1 MRILK
6 LFKKHILALLAAIVL
21 IVISCNADLALPT
34 YMSDIVDV
42 GVQQGGIASPV
53 PDTIRA
59 ESLDD
64 LELFMSTKDAKA
76 VEAVFSKADNNG
88 IRTYKGTEEER
99 ADGGKIADIMSLPET
114 VVLSFNQG
122 IDANSMGDMM
132 GTSGEKDNSAAQAMP
147 TPEQMAA
154 MTPEQLAEMQQKAAA
169 AQNMQK
175 QIDADGGKITMK
187 GLRLGVEG
195 SLIDQGK
202 LVEGA
207 NDMADKMGSM
217 SGSIVTQRA
226 VSYVQDEYKAQGI
239 DPAAVQN
246 AYLGRMATTMFGLCL
261 VSLVATILTGAV
273 ASRTACSIARD
284 LRRETFN
291 KVMHFSPAE
300 VGKFSQASLIT
311 RCTNDIQQIQ
321 MAATLFIR
329 MCLMAPVMGIVA
341 VMRVLAN
348 HTGLEWTIAV
358 AIIAVSAVVGV
369 LMGLTMPKFKK
380 MQSFVDRVNL
390 TARELLDGLMPIR
403 SFNREEHELERFDK
417 ASLDLMTTQLY
428 TNRAMSFMMP
438 LMMLVMNCITVLIV
452 WFGAQGV
459 SDGVMQVG
467 NMMAFISYTMQIV
480 MAFMILTM
488 VSVILP
494 RAEAVKLMEERQE
507 HYKIEHMADLAD
519 ETEFSFFQQGEY
531 VDMCIGPHLTYTKAL
546 KAFKITQQ
554 SGAYWKNDK
563 ENKMLTRINGVAFR
577 NQEELDAWEKEQ
589 QEARERDHRKI
600 GKEMGLFMTDDLVGR
615 GLPMFLPA
623 GYTVWQEL
631 ENYIKEKERARGYLH
646 VMTPC
651 IGTVNLYKTS
661 GHWDHYRENMFPAME
676 MEGESYV
683 LRPMN
688 CPHHMM
694 IYANRPHSYRDLPM
708 RIGEIAHDF
717 RYESSGTLKGIE
729 RGRHF
734 CQNDAHLFCTPEQ
747 IKSEVADVCNL
758 IFEVYKDFNITDYRC
773 VLSLR
778 DPADKKKY
786 HDDDAMWNHAEQ
798 ALREVLTELGIHFTE
813 EIGEAAF
820 YGPKLD
826 VNVKPAVGAEYTL
839 STCQLDF
846 CLPAKFHLTYVDK
859 DGSEKTPVVLHRAI
873 LGSLD
878 RFMAYLIEETK
889 GKFPTWLAPT
899 QVKVLPVSEKTLE
912 YAQDV
917 TEKLSDAGIRVVLDD
932 DNQKIGY
939 KIRAAQQVD
948 RVPYMLV
955 LGAKEAEAGN
965 ISVRDRKGETTEMSL
980 EDFIAKVTTE
990 IRTRSL

>member
-6 LFKKHILALLAAIVL
+6 LFKKHVLALFAAIVL

-76 VEAVFSKADNNG
+76 VEAVFSKADKNG
-88 IRTYKGTEEER
+88 IRTYMGTEEER
-99 ADGGKIADIMSLPET
+99 ADGGKLADIMSLPET
-114 VVLSFNQG
+114 VVLSLNQG
-122 IDANSMGDMM
+122 IDADSMGDMT
-132 GTSGEKDNSAAQAMP
+132 GTSSEKDNTAAQAMP

-187 GLRLGVEG
+187 SLRLGVKG
-195 SLIDQGK
+195 GLVDQSK

-207 NDMADKMGSM
+207 NQMADKMGSM

-239 DPAAVQN
+239 DPADVQN

-494 RAEAVKLMEERQE
+494 RAEVAAERVEE
-507 HYKIEHMADLAD
+507 
-519 ETEFSFFQQGEY
+519 
-531 VDMCIGPHLTYTKAL
+531 V
-546 KAFKITQQ
+546 ITCPT
-554 SGAYWKNDK
+554 S
-563 ENKMLTRINGVAFR
+563 IN
-577 NQEELDAWEKEQ
+577 
-589 QEARERDHRKI
+589 
-600 GKEMGLFMTDDLVGR
+600 
-615 GLPMFLPA
+615 
-623 GYTVWQEL
+623 
-631 ENYIKEKERARGYLH
+631 
-646 VMTPC
+646 
-651 IGTVNLYKTS
+651 
-661 GHWDHYRENMFPAME
+661 
-676 MEGESYV
+676 
-683 LRPMN
+683 
-688 CPHHMM
+688 
-694 IYANRPHSYRDLPM
+694 
-708 RIGEIAHDF
+708 
-717 RYESSGTLKGIE
+717 
-729 RGRHF
+729 
-734 CQNDAHLFCTPEQ
+734 
-747 IKSEVADVCNL
+747 
-758 IFEVYKDFNITDYRC
+758 
-773 VLSLR
+773 
-778 DPADKKKY
+778 DPASPQTA
-786 HDDDAMWNHAEQ
+786 HGQ
-798 ALREVLTELGIHFTE
+798 
-813 EIGEAAF
+813 
-820 YGPKLD
+820 
-826 VNVKPAVGAEYTL
+826 
-839 STCQLDF
+839 
-846 CLPAKFHLTYVDK
+846 
-859 DGSEKTPVVLHRAI
+859 
-873 LGSLD
+873 
-878 RFMAYLIEETK
+878 
-889 GKFPTWLAPT
+889 
-899 QVKVLPVSEKTLE
+899 
-912 YAQDV
+912 
-917 TEKLSDAGIRVVLDD
+917 
-932 DNQKIGY
+932 
-939 KIRAAQQVD
+939 RAA
-948 RVPYMLV
+948 R
-955 LGAKEAEAGN
+955 
-965 ISVRDRKGETTEMSL
+965 
-980 EDFIAKVTTE
+980 
-990 IRTRSL
+990 

>member
-6 LFKKHILALLAAIVL
+6 LFKKHVLALFTAIVL

-76 VEAVFSKADNNG
+76 VEAVFSKADKKG

-114 VVLSFNQG
+114 VVLSLNQG
-122 IDANSMGDMM
+122 INASSMGDMT
-132 GTSGEKDNSAAQAMP
+132 GASTEASNGGGAQAMP

-187 GLRLGVEG
+187 SLRLGVEG
-195 SLIDQGK
+195 GLIDQGK

-207 NDMADKMGSM
+207 NGMADKMGSM

-226 VSYVQDEYKAQGI
+226 VTFVQDEYKAQGI
-239 DPAAVQN
+239 DPADVQN

-284 LRRETFN
+284 LRRETFD

-390 TARELLDGLMPIR
+390 AARELLDGLMPIR

-494 RAEAVKLMEERQE
+494 RAEVAAERVEEVITCPTSINDPASPKLPAASAPRGELTFRDVSFQ
-507 HYKIEHMADLAD
+507 YPDARADVISGVNFTTHAGQMLGIIGSTGSGKSTLVQLIPRLYD
-519 ETEFSFFQQGEY
+519 VTGGSISLDGIDVRDMTLSELHRRIGYIPQQG
-531 VDMCIGPHLTYTKAL
+531 
-546 KAFKITQQ
+546 
-554 SGAYWKNDK
+554 
-563 ENKMLTRINGVAFR
+563 R
-577 NQEELDAWEKEQ
+577 
-589 QEARERDHRKI
+589 
-600 GKEMGLFMTDDLVGR
+600 LFS
-615 GLPMFLPA
+615 
-623 GYTVWQEL
+623 
-631 ENYIKEKERARGYLH
+631 
-646 VMTPC
+646 
-651 IGTVNLYKTS
+651 GTVASNLKFAGDMVS
-661 GHWDHYRENMFPAME
+661 
-676 MEGESYV
+676 
-683 LRPMN
+683 
-688 CPHHMM
+688 
-694 IYANRPHSYRDLPM
+694 
-708 RIGEIAHDF
+708 
-717 RYESSGTLKGIE
+717 
-729 RGRHF
+729 
-734 CQNDAHLFCTPEQ
+734 
-747 IKSEVADVCNL
+747 
-758 IFEVYKDFNITDYRC
+758 
-773 VLSLR
+773 
-778 DPADKKKY
+778 
-786 HDDDAMWNHAEQ
+786 DDDMRQ
-798 ALREVLTELGIHFTE
+798 AARI
-813 EIGEAAF
+813 
-820 YGPKLD
+820 
-826 VNVKPAVGAEYTL
+826 
-839 STCQLDF
+839 
-846 CLPAKFHLTYVDK
+846 
-859 DGSEKTPVVLHRAI
+859 
-873 LGSLD
+873 
-878 RFMAYLIEETK
+878 
-889 GKFPTWLAPT
+889 
-899 QVKVLPVSEKTLE
+899 
-912 YAQDV
+912 AQ
-917 TEKLSDAGIRVVLDD
+917 A
-932 DNQKIGY
+932 
-939 KIRAAQQVD
+939 
-948 RVPYMLV
+948 
-955 LGAKEAEAGN
+955 
-965 ISVRDRKGETTEMSL
+965 
-980 EDFIAKVTTE
+980 EDFIAEREGGYDSPISQGGSNVSGGQRQRLAIARALAKKPEVVVFDDSFSALDYKTDARLREELAKNVTDAALVVVAQRIATIMHADQIIVLDDGHVVGTGTHEELLRSCPAYLE
-990 IRTRSL
+990 IAQSQLSAEELGLTQEEIAAVMEGGEH

>member
-1 MRILK
+1 MPIITLPDGSQRQFAHSVSVMDVAADIGPGLAKACIAGRVNGELVDACELIEADAALAIITAKDEEGLDILRHSCAHLLGHAIK
-6 LFKKHILALLAAIVL
+6 QLWPQTKMAIGPVIDNGFYYDVDLDRTLTDEDLAALEERMLALVAKDYD
-21 IVISCNADLALPT
+21 VIKKKVSWQEAR
-34 YMSDIVDV
+34 DV
-42 GVQQGGIASPV
+42 FEARG
-53 PDTIRA
+53 
-59 ESLDD
+59 ESYKVEILD
-64 LELFMSTKDAKA
+64 
-76 VEAVFSKADNNG
+76 
-88 IRTYKGTEEER
+88 
-99 ADGGKIADIMSLPET
+99 
-114 VVLSFNQG
+114 
-122 IDANSMGDMM
+122 
-132 GTSGEKDNSAAQAMP
+132 
-147 TPEQMAA
+147 
-154 MTPEQLAEMQQKAAA
+154 
-169 AQNMQK
+169 QN
-175 QIDADGGKITMK
+175 
-187 GLRLGVEG
+187 
-195 SLIDQGK
+195 
-202 LVEGA
+202 
-207 NDMADKMGSM
+207 
-217 SGSIVTQRA
+217 
-226 VSYVQDEYKAQGI
+226 
-239 DPAAVQN
+239 
-246 AYLGRMATTMFGLCL
+246 
-261 VSLVATILTGAV
+261 
-273 ASRTACSIARD
+273 IARD
-284 LRRETFN
+284 DQ
-291 KVMHFSPAE
+291 P
-300 VGKFSQASLIT
+300 
-311 RCTNDIQQIQ
+311 
-321 MAATLFIR
+321 
-329 MCLMAPVMGIVA
+329 
-341 VMRVLAN
+341 
-348 HTGLEWTIAV
+348 GLYHH
-358 AIIAVSAVVGV
+358 
-369 LMGLTMPKFKK
+369 
-380 MQSFVDRVNL
+380 
-390 TARELLDGLMPIR
+390 
-403 SFNREEHELERFDK
+403 EE
-417 ASLDLMTTQLY
+417 Y
-428 TNRAMSFMMP
+428 
-438 LMMLVMNCITVLIV
+438 I
-452 WFGAQGV
+452 
-459 SDGVMQVG
+459 
-467 NMMAFISYTMQIV
+467 
-480 MAFMILTM
+480 
-488 VSVILP
+488 
-494 RAEAVKLMEERQE
+494 
-507 HYKIEHMADLAD
+507 
-519 ETEFSFFQQGEY
+519 
-531 VDMCIGPHLTYTKAL
+531 DMCRGPHVPNMRHCHHFKLL
-546 KAFKITQQ
+546 KM
-554 SGAYWKNDK
+554 SGAYWRGDSN
-563 ENKMLTRINGVAFR
+563 NKMLQRIYGTAWADKKQLKAYLQR
-577 NQEELDAWEKEQ
+577 LEEAAK
-589 QEARERDHRKI
+589 RDHRKI

-758 IFEVYKDFNITDYRC
+758 IFETYKDFNITDYRC

-786 HDDDAMWNHAEQ
+786 HDDDAMWNHAEN

-859 DGSEKTPVVLHRAI
+859 DGTEKTPVVLHRAI

-889 GKFPTWLAPT
+889 GKFPTWLAPV

-912 YAQDV
+912 YSEAI
-917 TEKLSDAGIRVVLDD
+917 TEKLVEAGIRVALDD

-965 ISVRDRKGETTEMSL
+965 VSVRDRKGETTTMEVD
-980 EDFIAKVTTE
+980 EFIAKVTSE
-990 IRTRSL
+990 IKNRSL

>member
-1 MRILK
+1 MRILR
-6 LFKKHILALLAAIVL
+6 LFKKHILALFAAIVL

-53 PDTIRA
+53 PDTIRT

-64 LELFMSTKDAKA
+64 LELFMSAKDAKA

-114 VVLSFNQG
+114 VVLAFNQG
-122 IDANSMGDMM
+122 IDADSMGDMA
-132 GTSGEKDNSAAQAMP
+132 GTSSEKDSNAAQAMP

-187 GLRLGVEG
+187 SLRLGVEG
-195 SLIDQGK
+195 GLIDQGK

-207 NDMADKMGSM
+207 NDMADKLGSM

-239 DPAAVQN
+239 DPADVQN

-329 MCLMAPVMGIVA
+329 MCLLAPVMGIVA

-494 RAEAVKLMEERQE
+494 RAEVAAERVEEVITCPTSINDPASPKLPAASAPRGELTFRDVSFQ
-507 HYKIEHMADLAD
+507 YPDARADVISGVNFTTHAGQMLGIIGSTGSGKSTLVQLIPRLYEVSEGTLRVGGHDVRAYPLAHLRD
-519 ETEFSFFQQGEY
+519 AIGGRDMTLSELRRRIGYIPQQG
-531 VDMCIGPHLTYTKAL
+531 
-546 KAFKITQQ
+546 
-554 SGAYWKNDK
+554 
-563 ENKMLTRINGVAFR
+563 R
-577 NQEELDAWEKEQ
+577 
-589 QEARERDHRKI
+589 
-600 GKEMGLFMTDDLVGR
+600 LFS
-615 GLPMFLPA
+615 
-623 GYTVWQEL
+623 
-631 ENYIKEKERARGYLH
+631 
-646 VMTPC
+646 
-651 IGTVNLYKTS
+651 GTVESNL
-661 GHWDHYRENMFPAME
+661 
-676 MEGESYV
+676 
-683 LRPMN
+683 
-688 CPHHMM
+688 
-694 IYANRPHSYRDLPM
+694 
-708 RIGEIAHDF
+708 
-717 RYESSGTLKGIE
+717 
-729 RGRHF
+729 
-734 CQNDAHLFCTPEQ
+734 
-747 IKSEVADVCNL
+747 
-758 IFEVYKDFNITDYRC
+758 
-773 VLSLR
+773 
-778 DPADKKKY
+778 
-786 HDDDAMWNHAEQ
+786 
-798 ALREVLTELGIHFTE
+798 
-813 EIGEAAF
+813 
-820 YGPKLD
+820 
-826 VNVKPAVGAEYTL
+826 
-839 STCQLDF
+839 
-846 CLPAKFHLTYVDK
+846 KFAGDMVSDE
-859 DGSEKTPVVLHRAI
+859 DMHRAA
-873 LGSLD
+873 
-878 RFMAYLIEETK
+878 R
-889 GKFPTWLAPT
+889 
-899 QVKVLPVSEKTLE
+899 V
-912 YAQDV
+912 AQ
-917 TEKLSDAGIRVVLDD
+917 A
-932 DNQKIGY
+932 
-939 KIRAAQQVD
+939 
-948 RVPYMLV
+948 
-955 LGAKEAEAGN
+955 
-965 ISVRDRKGETTEMSL
+965 
-980 EDFIAKVTTE
+980 EDFIAEREGGYDSPISQGGSNVSGGQRQRLAIARALAKKPEVVVFDDSFSALDYKTDARLREELAKNVTDAALVVVAQRIATIMHADQIIVLDDGHVVGTGTHEELLHSCPAYLE
-990 IRTRSL
+990 IAQSQLSAEELGLTQEEIAAVMEGGEH